1 MVALEALLQ
10 QVRPGA
16 DFADELGPPVILGSW
31 KDEPGPSTVFP
42 PNPAVSLPS
51 TLISFNSE
59 RHDHPIHTLVTP
71 SSRTSHLFRPHPRSK
86 RHPPNF
92 HAYRDANPISDDES
106 DDNSASSSETEEEVV
121 VTSSLAGRTNITLVA
136 SENDDTAN
144 DNNIRF
150 HGRSTT
156 AGLVEAT
163 RIFKHMHIKETMSQ
177 MKRDASPTS
186 PDNATVAQTR
196 RPQFWAKPNWEFEY
210 EGRGPDSQE
219 QLQIFLEYLPPSD
232 LADTLID
239 LYFKHTNLLFPLLH
253 RPTFDRQ
260 WLGSRWSNDER
271 VLIYVASRG
280 DRGELDW
287 RKAGRFY
294 FDIAIEIH
302 QPRWSSFHP
311 AGLFEVQTFTLLSMY
326 LRGTSQYPAA
336 WFVTSVGIRKAQD
349 VGAHRKRA
357 YQADTTADNELWK
370 RAFWHLVAF
379 DRLGSTSLG
388 RSCTV
393 VEEDFDIDLLLEVD
407 DEYWEGV
414 DDRQPFTQ
422 PPDVPSLIE
431 SFNQFVKLTRV
442 IAFATRTLYAVD
454 RRKLYRGLAQVDRQ
468 SVVKQLIPALE
479 AWTKNLP
486 DHLRWKENM
495 APKFANEAA
504 SLAMIFHVVQI
515 LVYRPLIAPTSL
527 RASSKSP
534 LSELTPSPLSIVS
547 DPAVERC
554 LQAAHACARIV
565 EVQLRQG
572 IANFFVPGLIN
583 ASYVSAAML
592 LWHAWNLKV
601 REGLMVKAGLDVDIK
616 PPIAQRVE
624 EDLADTKVFMAAL
637 EEVRPRWDAVDL
649 LLEELK
655 ASLPG
660 LESRVSTHEVPIT
673 EPYSDPTQSYWMG
686 PDQPQSE
693 HRPLYS
699 AMPPPTLP
707 PPSPPSQQPLARPS
721 LYASSKFSHSM
732 SDLSSASAAPARP
745 SLNVQL
751 SDSNRTPK
759 SHGHRQ
765 PQSAGAAEQPLH
777 SLSPAPV
784 PQPMPP
790 PPPPAYPPPTY
801 PASNPPTHAQPHAH
815 GRTRSSSVA
824 TIPMAL
830 TSHERG
836 MPLISSS
843 MRRTSVPNMAAAAR
857 SSQIQ
862 TLAQVRSQP
871 LVSAEPTLV
880 RFEDVNMHFEG
891 SPQASSSQY
900 GTYNLQ
906 AQDGHSDK
914 LSLRTDAWG
923 GPAGISG
930 QWTGPIASS
939 PVSPHFYTHHNHSA
953 SSLNIMQGSV
963 PIYHPFG

>member
-10 QVRPGA
+10 QVSPGA
-16 DFADELGPPVILGSW
+16 DFSDELGPPVILGSW
-31 KDEPGPSTVFP
+31 RDEPSPPSALP

-59 RHDHPIHTLVTP
+59 QNYRPIPTLVTP

-106 DDNSASSSETEEEVV
+106 DDDSASSSQTEEEVV
-121 VTSSLAGRTNITLVA
+121 VTSSLAGRTNIALVA

-186 PDNATVAQTR
+186 PDNEIVAQTR

-210 EGRGPDSQE
+210 EDRGPDSQE
-219 QLQIFLEYLPPSD
+219 QLQIFLEYLPPPD

-260 WLGSRWSNDER
+260 WRERLHRRNIWFTCLCFSIFAVASRWSNDER
-271 VLIYVASRG
+271 VLAYAAVSSEC
-280 DRGELDW
+280 GELDW
-287 RKAGRFY
+287 RKAGRLY
-294 FDIAIEIH
+294 FDIAIGKH
-302 QPRWSSFHP
+302 VYTPFHTSASLNAHNPLQRFTNHDGAHFILP
-311 AGLFEVQTFTLLSMY
+311 AY
-326 LRGTSQYPAA
+326 LRSRH
-336 WFVTSVGIRKAQD
+336 SHVGIRKAQD

-357 YQADTTADNELWK
+357 YQADMTADNELWK

-407 DEYWEGV
+407 DEYWEGA
-414 DDRQPFTQ
+414 DGREPFTQ
-422 PPDVPSLIE
+422 PPGAPSSIA
-431 SFNQFVKLTRV
+431 SFNQFVKLTRA

-454 RRKLYRGLAQVDRQ
+454 RRKLYRGLAQIDRQ

-495 APKFANEAA
+495 DSKLANEAA

-527 RASSKSP
+527 RASSKPP
-534 LSELTPSPLSIVS
+534 LSELSASPLSIIS
-547 DPAVERC
+547 DPAVEKC

-572 IANFFVPGLIN
+572 IANFFIPGVIN

-601 REGLMVKAGLDVDIK
+601 REGLMVKAGLDVDVK

-624 EDLADTKVFMAAL
+624 EDLEDAKVFMAAL
-637 EEVRPRWDAVDL
+637 EEVRTRWDAVDL
-649 LLEELK
+649 FLEEFK

-673 EPYSDPTQSYWMG
+673 EPYSNATQSYWMG

-699 AMPPPTLP
+699 AMPPPPLP
-707 PPSPPSQQPLARPS
+707 PPPPPSQQSPARPS
-721 LYASSKFSHSM
+721 LYASSKFSYSM
-732 SDLSSASAAPARP
+732 SDLSSVPAATARP
-745 SLNVQL
+745 SPNVQL
-751 SDSNRTPK
+751 SDSNRTTT
-759 SHGHRQ
+759 SHG
-765 PQSAGAAEQPLH
+765 QSSREVPEQLSTLYTPFHLRLCLRLFLLRLLRTRLQHTPLLT
-777 SLSPAPV
+777 S
-784 PQPMPP
+784 
-790 PPPPAYPPPTY
+790 PPT
-801 PASNPPTHAQPHAH
+801 PNHTRTV
-815 GRTRSSSVA
+815 GRD
-824 TIPMAL
+824 
-830 TSHERG
+830 
-836 MPLISSS
+836 
-843 MRRTSVPNMAAAAR
+843 RRR
-857 SSQIQ
+857 
-862 TLAQVRSQP
+862 
-871 LVSAEPTLV
+871 
-880 RFEDVNMHFEG
+880 
-891 SPQASSSQY
+891 
-900 GTYNLQ
+900 
-906 AQDGHSDK
+906 
-914 LSLRTDAWG
+914 
-923 GPAGISG
+923 
-930 QWTGPIASS
+930 
-939 PVSPHFYTHHNHSA
+939 
-953 SSLNIMQGSV
+953 
-963 PIYHPFG
+963 